1 MVKHPQTS
9 HGYFEDG
16 KLVSRPGANRD
27 MKGLAQHYENEADVK
42 HPFGFK
48 LARYP
53 KKKLK
58 DDRIK
63 SEFKTD
69 STRSQ
74 VAHGRYAED
83 LKNAVKVNDLKL
95 VVKIAHKALLECSTR
110 RNWEVGTLSWGNL
123 AAKAFQDVVTKLL
136 FKKNIEQRRPIYY
149 ACLCGHPPMVQFFMR
164 VFVVASS
171 RRFSC
176 KAFDT
181 VSSDTDPK
189 RYIRLTFKDWCELLG
204 FWPNVFE
211 RLDYEACWIS
221 SLNYEIRDMLE
232 RESFSLHSAEQHLSS
247 GWFPHWNLANPSQI
261 QKRVGAA
268 SQGWHNF
275 CVRAADEV
283 KKSKLKKSKNKAKH
297 RKARTKPAVN
307 SWGLS
312 VDDVV
317 DGREWENGNGMDG
330 DLMPPRPKL
339 ARNVSAEIGRLV
351 FQRAVSGELRNEGG
365 GKDDNDDDD
374 DDDDDDDESFEL
386 VSVSDD
392 SDYEL
397 VEQMDEVEVTGGG
410 LRSWADLAGVGVVG
424 DGGVVEGSLLLSR
437 LTVVKKPQS
446 VGRETSEEDFVDE
459 RDMYKGSRGGKAE
472 GFSKS
477 DRHRG
482 KGLRNTKFR
491 KIHSNRAYGF
501 DPKGNKNKW

>member
-1 MVKHPQTS
+1 M
-9 HGYFEDG
+9 F
-16 KLVSRPGANRD
+16 
-27 MKGLAQHYENEADVK
+27 
-42 HPFGFK
+42 
-48 LARYP
+48 
-53 KKKLK
+53 
-58 DDRIK
+58 
-63 SEFKTD
+63 
-69 STRSQ
+69 
-74 VAHGRYAED
+74 
-83 LKNAVKVNDLKL
+83 
-95 VVKIAHKALLECSTR
+95 
-110 RNWEVGTLSWGNL
+110 
-123 AAKAFQDVVTKLL
+123 
-136 FKKNIEQRRPIYY
+136 
-149 ACLCGHPPMVQFFMR
+149 
-164 VFVVASS
+164 
-171 RRFSC
+171 
-176 KAFDT
+176 
-181 VSSDTDPK
+181 
-189 RYIRLTFKDWCELLG
+189 
-204 FWPNVFE
+204 
-211 RLDYEACWIS
+211 
-221 SLNYEIRDMLE
+221 
-232 RESFSLHSAEQHLSS
+232 HS
-247 GWFPHWNLANPSQI
+247 NTCC
-261 QKRVGAA
+261 R
-268 SQGWHNF
+268 
-275 CVRAADEV
+275 
-283 KKSKLKKSKNKAKH
+283 LKKSKNKAKH
-297 RKARTKPAVN
+297 RKARTKPAVK

-365 GKDDNDDDD
+365 GEDDN
-374 DDDDDDDESFEL
+374 DDDDDESFEL

-437 LTVVKKPQS
+437 PAVVKKPQS